1 VVEGALGLHWL
12 RVRRTVVAEAPMVLK
27 PVLSAAIALAL
38 TSCASN
44 DYGYAYCYDAYRGPV
59 GYRYGPFEPKPA
71 CATTAA
77 ASAVYTG
84 PYEAG
89 YRGPYLAGPATP
101 AEAR

>member
-1 VVEGALGLHWL
+1 MGL
-12 RVRRTVVAEAPMVLK
+12 R
-27 PVLSAAIALAL
+27 PVLFVLSTLAL
-38 TSCASN
+38 SSCASA

-77 ASAVYTG
+77 ASAIYTG

-101 AEAR
+101 AEVR